1 MLDSSVDDVTD
12 EIYHL
17 TQLVRETDGNAV
29 ELDLSVI
36 EAAKIKDCLLYPSDK
51 AFEYLSNGPPIPS
64 GIKMLKFVDDIYVL
78 GSSVAEAQRNYGF
91 VSYVLK
97 GHDLPAEDLKKF
109 ENWLSQLE
117 GGIERRGH
125 LLGYDYLPSNDG
137 LYPTMS
143 ADPSLEP
150 LGPTSMTKRSA
161 SSALASLYDPL
172 GLLIEHDILGR
183 SIWRSIC
190 QETKE
195 WDVTISHQLQQ
206 HVVRWTRESTRIC
219 KVVSTQRFLPYD
231 SELILS
237 TDASKDAWGADLRL
251 KSHPDV
257 RLSAKGGL
265 YVTANLSWSI
275 PRKELD
281 ALHRGLLW
289 VRTLSAYLPITTVY
303 GKNQAPVNNLS
314 PEVPIYPLVVAID
327 SELTVYRLRRPAND
341 ERLPSPE
348 KRRLQAVRDLCAQLN
363 ATVRHIPS
371 GCNPADSISRYSM
384 GRIFDG
390 TKLPEAIDSSK
401 VIYDPHDVPDEEKD
415 LKIDG
420 EVYCSIASSMD
431 DVGWAPPAEP
441 TNTSN
446 AGCCRSAASN
456 LDHDCTIGN
465 AGCFAVLAPTTSWSS
480 TSTTGSTILGC
491 ESTSTS
497 TTSTVVNAGRGQGKQ
512 PELGNHDPSQKSMAM
527 IQCTKCPSPC
537 ETTDPNLCGRCHLIN
552 CDGLDIPDI
561 DKTDLTAEMKDE
573 LRRLARHIDT
583 SRGSDADLSSLQ
595 DNIEFNDDLNTCL
608 RRCQSEDEDLAKFR
622 DYLSGHVP
630 RGSVGMRTTTFNR
643 MEHHCYLDPNGIIRQ
658 RPWYEGPSRED
669 DDADGMIYLGRIKV
683 CATRRRKLR
692 LYLQRRFMGRGL
704 SKIISKTTSSCTLCL
719 KARASKAIRYAN
731 NAVQD
736 MVVTQLW
743 QLVGIDILGPYGRAS
758 TRNRGGDSH
767 GENTYLLDPSKDYYA
782 LVCQDA
788 VSGFIASRPLR
799 NCKGPTIAAAIHSI
813 FCEHGPPSVA
823 LCDKA
828 HGSILSKAVISMM
841 AKHRCRLYCLPG
853 YSAHLSFWERAHR
866 DLTETART
874 ISGSSEDAMEQLYN
888 LMLAIRIYNCSPKH
902 WTYMSPS
909 YLHYSYGGRL
919 PGDAPPS
926 TIDYDKL
933 DSRYLNA
940 EYLPFARGLLPVLSD
955 YQERMRSS
963 VEEYVEAWRQKQADL
978 RERYIKETPQCD
990 QLAAFDLVYMLNA
1003 PDVDIGNH
1011 LISKWRGPYTVVSM
1025 AGSSMAKLIFGVVLP
1040 SDYGGSLRLS
1050 DDGKSI
1056 ENWPLPDKLV
1066 QAATRNLV
1074 PANSLKKLIYEHY
1087 RRGIRVYQDIRG
1099 DFSTMEAS
1107 NDGSDQSRIL
1117 RERTRQLCSQRSSD
1131 ESTPERS
1138 SPSTPECDA
1147 GPSSSSSSSA
1157 TDPVPEGQ
1165 RSNDLELTTTTTT
1178 ARFGS
1183 RLTDYPQ
1190 NGWLVASTSRVYV
1203 GLAVVSNDT
1212 VTSNSTV
1219 YCGKETKLVHIQPIT
1234 LGLLGDLSISPD
1246 VDSVIVQQEELVYV
1260 APSTRN
1266 LTRSLLTRTQ
1276 NLLER
1281 LCKL

>member
-1 MLDSSVDDVTD
+1 PNISGSCVTLLAAQLRVLLDYREANLFSLRGGHPQNNLHGTLLLLRSSEYFVAGDLSKAFCRMQSNYSDIPYVGYTCIGPFTVLWARVGFGTRSAPNMLDSTVDDATD

-51 AFEYLSNGPPIPS
+51 AFEYLCNGPPIPS

-117 GGIERRGH
+117 GGIEKRGH

-219 KVVSTQRFLPYD
+219 TMVSTPRYLPYD

-401 VIYDPHDVPDEEKD
+401 VIYDP
-415 LKIDG
+415 
-420 EVYCSIASSMD
+420 
-431 DVGWAPPAEP
+431 
-441 TNTSN
+441 
-446 AGCCRSAASN
+446 
-456 LDHDCTIGN
+456 
-465 AGCFAVLAPTTSWSS
+465 
-480 TSTTGSTILGC
+480 GSLTL
-491 ESTSTS
+491 
-497 TTSTVVNAGRGQGKQ
+497 
-512 PELGNHDPSQKSMAM
+512 M
-527 IQCTKCPSPC
+527 I
-537 ETTDPNLCGRCHLIN
+537 ETTDPNLCGGCHLIN

-643 MEHHCYLDPNGIIRQ
+643 MEHHCHLDPNGIIRQ

-669 DDADGMIYLGRIKV
+669 DDADGMIYLGVSRYARLV
-683 CATRRRKLR
+683 CSLLCAIYHYILSHPGRRKLR

-990 QLAAFDLVYMLNA
+990 QLAAFDLATLA
-1003 PDVDIGNH
+1003 AEPLDV
-1011 LISKWRGPYTVVSM
+1011 
-1025 AGSSMAKLIFGVVLP
+1025 
-1040 SDYGGSLRLS
+1040 
-1050 DDGKSI
+1050 
-1056 ENWPLPDKLV
+1056 
-1066 QAATRNLV
+1066 Q
-1074 PANSLKKLIYEHY
+1074 
-1087 RRGIRVYQDIRG
+1087 
-1099 DFSTMEAS
+1099 
-1107 NDGSDQSRIL
+1107 
-1117 RERTRQLCSQRSSD
+1117 
-1131 ESTPERS
+1131 
-1138 SPSTPECDA
+1138 
-1147 GPSSSSSSSA
+1147 
-1157 TDPVPEGQ
+1157 
-1165 RSNDLELTTTTTT
+1165 
-1178 ARFGS
+1178 
-1183 RLTDYPQ
+1183 
-1190 NGWLVASTSRVYV
+1190 
-1203 GLAVVSNDT
+1203 
-1212 VTSNSTV
+1212 
-1219 YCGKETKLVHIQPIT
+1219 
-1234 LGLLGDLSISPD
+1234 
-1246 VDSVIVQQEELVYV
+1246 
-1260 APSTRN
+1260 
-1266 LTRSLLTRTQ
+1266 
-1276 NLLER
+1276 
-1281 LCKL
+1281 